1 MRMKIVAMVRGAA
14 QWVDR
19 LMDVRLRTDIRP
31 GSAPAEAEILRMF
44 QRTDDSKVTEPPN
57 AAGESGSAKN

>member
-19 LMDVRLRTDIRP
+19 LMDVRLRTDI
-31 GSAPAEAEILRMF
+31 
-44 QRTDDSKVTEPPN
+44 
-57 AAGESGSAKN
+57 AAGLRTR